1 VEIEE
6 GDLGQRGGVH
16 MERGGVA
23 SGAVGQVVDEGGLGP
38 HHVPGPENPG
48 SRWLLVHVV
57 GHDLDRFTV
66 DDGQDTAN
74 ATVIMG
80 GEA

>member
-1 VEIEE
+1 
-6 GDLGQRGGVH
+6 
-16 MERGGVA
+16 
-23 SGAVGQVVDEGGLGP
+23 
-38 HHVPGPENPG
+38 
-48 SRWLLVHVV
+48 LLVHVV